1 MQFIKQR
8 LLYLFEVIMACG
20 CNKRNGIYRSTPVAR
35 NSVTKTPAQA
45 LRQQAVPPPSA
56 QTANTIV
63 KSAEQRRT
71 HALRRDAIRK
81 ALNK

>member
-1 MQFIKQR
+1 
-8 LLYLFEVIMACG
+8 MACG
-20 CNKRNGIYRSTPVAR
+20 CNKKNGIYRSTPTTRTNVQR
-35 NSVTKTPAQA
+35 TPSQL
-45 LRQQAVPPPSA
+45 LRQQSVPPPSA
-56 QTANTIV
+56 QTANTVI